1 MNIKRSIKIFQTFGL
16 LIGLTV
22 LSVTDFAAAQ
32 VNPSELAYD
41 TDVSR
46 RGTSAGAM
54 LEIGV
59 GARAEAMGGAFV
71 AIADDPS
78 ALYWNPAG
86 ITNIPAISVQATKTD
101 WFVDTNFNAV
111 DLIVPIRRIS
121 SALGFHLAMLDYGSN
136 PVRTPFR
143 PEGTG
148 EFYTAND
155 FVAGLY
161 WAMSITDRVSVGL
174 GAKYFQQKIWHVE
187 GSTIGVD
194 LSILFETPVKG
205 LKLGGAV
212 SNLGPEFGLSG
223 RDLTRISDIDGRK
236 DEYFNNDNVAIQLAT
251 EKYPLPLLFRFGI
264 AYEFSFD
271 EKNALLLASNF
282 NSPSNDVET
291 MDLGIETRLMDMAF
305 LRAGYR
311 SLFADYAAD
320 GLTLGAGLRY
330 KILGAAV
337 ISLDY
342 SWTDWSILSQV
353 NRFTIAISGYY

>member
-1 MNIKRSIKIFQTFGL
+1 MMYKKFTNLCFVAIGALFVAS
-16 LIGLTV
+16 GLTPV
-22 LSVTDFAAAQ
+22 QAQ

-59 GARAEAMGGAFV
+59 GARAEALGGAFV

-86 ITNIPAISVQATKTD
+86 IVNIPAISLQATKTD
-101 WFVDTNFNAV
+101 WFVDTKFHAV
-111 DLIVPIRRIS
+111 DLIVPLRLLG
-121 SALGFHLAMLDYGSN
+121 SALGFHLAMLDYGTA

-143 PEGTG
+143 PKGTG
-148 EFYTAND
+148 EFYSASD

-161 WAMSITDRVSVGL
+161 WALAITDRVSVGV
-174 GAKYFQQKIWHVE
+174 GAKYFQESIWHVK
-187 GSTIGVD
+187 GSTIGID
-194 LSILFETPVKG
+194 LSILFKTPLKG
-205 LKLGGAV
+205 LTLGGAL

-223 RDLTRISDIDGRK
+223 RDLTRVADIDGRK
-236 DEYFNNDNVAIQLAT
+236 DTYFNNDNLAIQYAT
-251 EKYPLPLLFRFGI
+251 EEYPLPLFFRFGL
-264 AYEFSFD
+264 AYEWELTD
-271 EKNALLLASNF
+271 KNSLLFAANM
-282 NSPSNDVET
+282 NHPSNNVQT
-291 MDLGIETRLMDMAF
+291 VDLGLEAKIFDITY

-330 KILGAAV
+330 RILGAAV
-337 ISLDY
+337 VTFDY
-342 SWTDWSILSQV
+342 SWTDWSVLSYV
-353 NRFTIAISGYY
+353 NRFTIGISGYH